1 MKKEMLKKL
10 KAVML
15 SVFMLGVVMFQC
27 ADALPVMAADKDY
40 KTVKTLHDLNTY
52 LGLSGDNAITDND
65 VVYGGIT
72 NNFLYVFAVR
82 TDPDYA
88 DTDVYFN
95 ASPGYSKMILTAH
108 FSEPQKVYGIKIL
121 EYYGT
126 RDSFV
131 TGTVDSPWKKSSFRG
146 TVGVETY
153 DFVYSFSG
161 SVPIPYFCTARKY
174 VDGIAKGT
182 GYTGV
187 LGNNIYSFSD
197 DELGLGF
204 FGSSGAS
211 SGSYD
216 DSLGYLKNVKCTAL
230 VVNDKVQDGNSPNE
244 YAGDKKYKLSYSY
257 TTTSGYDLRADGADV
272 EFLVKIKGGYTTL
285 TGKYHS
291 LPTALSDSYK
301 AGNGKNYFYIG
312 GDSNVSL
319 NELFGQF
326 RNEASLFAKTI
337 DSTIYVYMRP
347 VSNGKYGGWTRCKFD
362 NGVISGTKN
371 MEVDTGTTKDGTITK
386 ENDGEDDGLIID
398 SSSSSSVASGSGKDF
413 NDAESNA
420 TVKPSDGSQITG
432 DINTLDI
439 LEIFKSFRSW
449 LSEFVGSFGE
459 FPSLIAKTFPFLPAV
474 ITSGI
479 SIGFAVSIVLRILGR

>member
-10 KAVML
+10 KAVIL
-15 SVFMLGVVMFQC
+15 SVFTLGIVLLQC
-27 ADALPVMAADKDY
+27 AGAMPVMASDDVISDQFLNSFIKLENDKLKETYFLEYYDKSVKLSYRFYPPKSGGPFFYYISEYTDSSGIPRFEIYLLSPSQYVLARRYNVTGDQFTDY
-40 KTVKTLHDLNTY
+40 TFSGY
-52 LGLSGDNAITDND
+52 LGS
-65 VVYGGIT
+65 VVFKGQ
-72 NNFLYVFAVR
+72 N
-82 TDPDYA
+82 YA
-88 DTDVYFN
+88 LLRMGSSSDDRDFN
-95 ASPGYSKMILTAH
+95 YNLTAH
-108 FSEPQKVYGIKIL
+108 RFTDVTQVRDFMYG
-121 EYYGT
+121 
-126 RDSFV
+126 R
-131 TGTVDSPWKKSSFRG
+131 SS
-146 TVGVETY
+146 
-153 DFVYSFSG
+153 YSGELINGSG
-161 SVPIPYFCTARKY
+161 S
-174 VDGIAKGT
+174 G
-182 GYTGV
+182 
-187 LGNNIYSFSD
+187 
-197 DELGLGF
+197 
-204 FGSSGAS
+204 GSSGT
-211 SGSYD
+211 YD

-230 VVNDKVQDGNSPNE
+230 VINDKVQDGNSPNE

-257 TTTSGYDLRADGADV
+257 TTSSGFDLRSSGADV
-272 EFLVKIKGGYTTL
+272 QFYVKIKGGYTTL

-301 AGNGKNYFYIG
+301 AGNGNNYFYIG

-319 NELFGQF
+319 NVLFGQF

-420 TVKPSDGSQITG
+420 SVKPSDGSQITG